1 MSTKK
6 AARAQRA
13 EREKEELHR
22 RRQGPLI
29 LAMVVLGVLVVLAT
43 VLILGTDGRDSD
55 VSRVWSAAHGHW
67 HSR

>member
-6 AARAQRA
+6 ATRTRRA
-13 EREKEELHR
+13 EREKEKQHR

-29 LAMVVLGVLVVLAT
+29 LAIIVLGVLVVLAT
-43 VLILGTDGRDSD
+43 ALIFGTGRRNSD
-55 VSRVWSAAHGHW
+55 DSRVWSAAHGHW

>member
-6 AARAQRA
+6 AARTLRA
-13 EREKEELHR
+13 EHEKEKQHR

-29 LAMVVLGVLVVLAT
+29 LAIIVLGVLVVLAT
-43 VLILGTDGRDSD
+43 ALIFGTGRRNSD
-55 VSRVWSAAHGHW
+55 DSRVWSAAHGHW